1 MYGGSRAGDRFSGV
15 IQLDHVIYGT
25 SDLDA
30 AADRFRT
37 EFGLIA
43 NREVGQHPGGTA
55 NRCIAVGGTQY
66 IELLTQQGD
75 GAIGDWVRQCV
86 ADGDRWLMWAVSTDE
101 LDFESARLGLGISKG
116 RVTHENGTVGTWRS
130 AGSTHR
136 DVTRGS
142 LPFWLSY
149 DDPDETRPE
158 LWARRLAEAASVT
171 NVQGMAW
178 LEVGGAPHEL
188 ERWLGSNAAL
198 PVRAVNADRGGLLRV
213 AVAMPER
220 EVVIS

>member
-1 MYGGSRAGDRFSGV
+1 M

-43 NREVGQHPGGTA
+43 NREIGQHPGGTA

-66 IELLTQQGD
+66 IELLTPQGD
-75 GAIGDWVRQCV
+75 GAIGDWVRRRI
-86 ADGDRWLMWAVSTDE
+86 ADGDRWLMWAVTTDE
-101 LDFESARLGLGISKG
+101 LDFESARLGLEISEG
-116 RVTHENGTVGTWRS
+116 RVTHEDGTVGTWRS

-136 DVTRGS
+136 DVTRGI
-142 LPFWLSY
+142 LPFWLCY
-149 DDPDETRPE
+149 HDPDRTRPE
-158 LWARRLAEAASVT
+158 VWARRLAETAYAT
-171 NVQGMAW
+171 HVQGMAW
-178 LEVGGAPHEL
+178 LEVGSAPHEL
-188 ERWLGSNAAL
+188 ERWLGSNAAI
-198 PVRAVNADRGGLLRV
+198 PVKAVNSGRSGLLRV
-213 AVAMPER
+213 AVATPEH